1 VQVAATRDGLS
12 PAIHVG
18 SLGVQTGAAGTL
30 RRYLIV
36 SVGIVASDAACVVA
50 ALVVSYFLRFHQTSL
65 PLEYALA
72 VAAAPL
78 AWVAVFH
85 GFGLYAPYR
94 LSPPEE
100 FRWTIAAS
108 SMGVVLLMVGI
119 FWSHRALSRAW
130 IGMTWLFV
138 VVMELTSRRL
148 WRWYQGR
155 LRAQG
160 RLSFRTLIVGTNEEA
175 GRLAGALRTRG
186 SGYLPLGFVG
196 HSGSMVSPDSLPV
209 IGQIN
214 QLDQAIRDHGA
225 ECVFVASTAVTPEE
239 MFVVGQLARRSGVE
253 PRVSANL
260 PLILTSR
267 LTVQEVGSTM
277 AITLRAV
284 RLTRTQAFLKRA
296 FDLTIAFFGLLAA
309 LPVWLLI
316 AAVIRLSSPG
326 PVLFRQA
333 RVTRG
338 GRVFSMYKFRT
349 MRRDADKLLGQ
360 EDVDATQPYFKIRG
374 DPRLTRVGRVIRRLS
389 LDELPQLL
397 NVLAGDMSLV
407 GPRPLP
413 QEQVA
418 ANLELLEQRH
428 EMPAGVTGWWQI
440 HGRSNLS
447 AEEAIKLDVFYIENW
462 SLGLDLYIL
471 AKTLGA
477 VLAGRGAI

>member
-1 VQVAATRDGLS
+1 MQVAATRDGLS

-30 RRYLIV
+30 RRYRIV
-36 SVGIVASDAACVVA
+36 SVGMVASDAACVVA

-214 QLDQAIRDHGA
+214 QLDQAIRDHVLIG
-225 ECVFVASTAVTPEE
+225 
-239 MFVVGQLARRSGVE
+239 GVQHADRHHLVRDLSDDLSLE
-253 PRVSANL
+253 SSA
-260 PLILTSR
+260 
-267 LTVQEVGSTM
+267 
-277 AITLRAV
+277 
-284 RLTRTQAFLKRA
+284 
-296 FDLTIAFFGLLAA
+296 
-309 LPVWLLI
+309 
-316 AAVIRLSSPG
+316 
-326 PVLFRQA
+326 FRQC
-333 RVTRG
+333 
-338 GRVFSMYKFRT
+338 
-349 MRRDADKLLGQ
+349 
-360 EDVDATQPYFKIRG
+360 
-374 DPRLTRVGRVIRRLS
+374 
-389 LDELPQLL
+389 
-397 NVLAGDMSLV
+397 
-407 GPRPLP
+407 
-413 QEQVA
+413 
-418 ANLELLEQRH
+418 
-428 EMPAGVTGWWQI
+428 
-440 HGRSNLS
+440 
-447 AEEAIKLDVFYIENW
+447 
-462 SLGLDLYIL
+462 GL
-471 AKTLGA
+471 
-477 VLAGRGAI
+477 